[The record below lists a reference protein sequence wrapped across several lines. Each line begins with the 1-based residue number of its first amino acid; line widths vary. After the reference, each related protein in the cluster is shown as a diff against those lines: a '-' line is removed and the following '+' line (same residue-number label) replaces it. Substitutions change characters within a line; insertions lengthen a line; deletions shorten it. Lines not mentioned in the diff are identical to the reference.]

1 MDVKYICPCPPHI
14 SLGPD
19 REVAAKT
26 ISGWGMGGAVTAR
39 ESFGLTDDKLGE
51 DRGERRK
58 RITGGGQ

>member
-1 MDVKYICPCPPHI
+1 MPAHI

-26 ISGWGMGGAVTAR
+26 ISGWGMGGAVTAG

-51 DRGERRK
+51 DSGEERRK
-58 RITGGGQ
+58 RIMGRGQ